1 VRISEIFELGWSK
14 GGHEGGYDR
23 KGHDGKDYGGKGY
36 SGKGYGGKHHSDR
49 GLLNVKIR
57 IG

>member
-14 GGHEGGYDR
+14 GGREGGYDR
-23 KGHDGKDYGGKGY
+23 KDHD
-36 SGKGYGGKHHSDR
+36 GKGYGGKHHSNG